1 MGTGAPPKSGR
12 AGLKLRGD
20 LGREALERLELAED
34 RVEHEEAGAALDEL
48 AEPVDALGRLA
59 PDRDLLGQLALA
71 VEGAEPVGEP
81 SLRPPAVG
89 VDRDIDA
96 LADAELGGVA
106 PGLGQEPSERPDP
119 FEERRRRGRT
129 GAGEARAQLDGR
141 PERPRGMAPGP
152 DRRAR

>member
-20 LGREALERLELAED
+20 LGREALELLQLVED

-59 PDRDLLGQLALA
+59 PDRDLLRELAPA

-81 SLRPPAVG
+81 SLRPPAVDVQIG
-89 VDRDIDA
+89 RA
-96 LADAELGGVA
+96 
-106 PGLGQEPSERPDP
+106 SCRERG
-119 FEERRRRGRT
+119 ETAAGWRRGT
-129 GAGEARAQLDGR
+129 VSVQPSAPNAR
-141 PERPRGMAPGP
+141 
-152 DRRAR
+152 